1 MISHDSSLMSAF
13 KGLTAY
19 LPACQV
25 HRQIIWQM
33 RFYKIQIYSTNL
45 LGAGRPGPGPGQ
57 QDSV

>member
-1 MISHDSSLMSAF
+1 MISHDF

-25 HRQIIWQM
+25 QASKVLNKIIWQI
-33 RFYKIQIYSTNL
+33 RPNKIQIYNTNL

-57 QDSV
+57 HDSV